1 MTDIIKYDMT
11 DIWASAGDVVAPD
24 SAKIKSGWGVE
35 VVPRQ
40 WWNWFENRQDQNIAY
55 VLQKGLPEWDS
66 TTEYIINKSYVQ
78 RNGIVYKATA
88 TSTNSDPTALTSWVR
103 AFADY
108 SASSGALSGVT
119 PAANTM
125 PYFTSASAAAVTSLT
140 PFARTIL
147 DDTSAVAV
155 RTTIGA
161 QASHSNLTALSGVT
175 ADVNALPYF
184 TSSTAM
190 GVSTL
195 TSFGRSLIGAAD
207 APATR
212 TLLGLTSSAIAPK
225 QTSQL
230 DSTSGSVLAVGAFGL
245 GKFIDLR
252 KTIYVTGVPS
262 DLYSLGTVFGF
273 ADSAV
278 LGITAF
284 SSTTNGTLQV
294 NCGWSDAT
302 GAASFSRIFTTV
314 GGRKFTQ
321 TAVSASAW
329 GLWVESWTTGNLVK
343 TVSNTD
349 STAGRMLKVGDF
361 GVGSITSTTP
371 SIATFYAHTASG
383 LYQSISAATTSLTFD
398 FVRNEYSTQSVSD
411 VTQSLVTAPGA
422 PDSVGGVQRILS
434 VEVIGANGVTFYK
447 CTDTAGGVFSAF
459 YNGTNLSPWTVGIT
473 TGNVSKAIK
482 DLGLNAS
489 ATSPVTGSGNSVMS
503 DSPQLTGTPTAPTA
517 ALGTSSTQ
525 IATTAFVASAL
536 TNPTIAGKISV
547 NSAEMIVSGSVAGYT
562 DYHAVGGSSDYDARI
577 MATSTTSSTVNGM
590 GTLTLSADTVV
601 ASSKLKCSAL
611 FTAPNATITT
621 LTATSISTT
630 NFAVSGDFSP
640 TNVNTPGSV
649 TATGNLNA
657 NSVIATGGYIYAKAS
672 SGADN
677 NAVLTFQDSTGQTT
691 GSIFTVGSNK
701 NLRIYAGTT
710 PACTFDTD
718 GYTHVNALFATSVN
732 STGNITVSAGSIDAV
747 GTGTQ
752 RITSSKSGSLLNSS
766 LYDTV
771 GFKALTT
778 DGTPP
783 GISFH
788 RQGDYAIALYMSTS
802 NTLMTMD
809 SSGVNREVITSG
821 TLGGWMAD
829 VNKNGAVGSIAFCR
843 LGISTATYGQ
853 QVAGSDL
860 EFGSTG
866 AAGGQPTGTW
876 VCLGWA
882 NGGNHTVFGRIA

>member
-108 SASSGALSGVT
+108 SASSGALNGVT

-195 TSFGRSLIGAAD
+195 TSFGRSLIGTAD
-207 APATR
+207 AAATR
-212 TLLGLTSSAIAPK
+212 TLLGLTTAATTQLIA
-225 QTSQL
+225 SQV
-230 DSTSGSVLAVGAFGL
+230 DGSIGRILTVGAFGV
-245 GKFIDLR
+245 GRYTDLR
-252 KTIYVTGVPS
+252 DTIFVTGAPK
-262 DLYSLGTVFGF
+262 DLYSKGF
-273 ADSAV
+273 VTGLALSNS
-278 LGITAF
+278 LGIV
-284 SSTTNGTLQV
+284 TNPIASFGTLQI
-294 NCGWSDAT
+294 WSSWNN
-302 GAASFSRIFTTV
+302 ASAITAINRVFIGPLGKTY
-314 GGRKFTQ
+314 TQ
-321 TAVSASAW
+321 TAVDADTW
-329 GLWVESWTTGNLVK
+329 GPWVESWTTGNLVK
-343 TVSNTD
+343 TASNTD

-547 NSAEMIVSGSVAGYT
+547 NSAEMIVSGSTAGYT

-621 LTATSISTT
+621 LNATSISTA

-657 NSVIATGGYIYAKAS
+657 SSVIATGGYIYAKAS
-672 SGADN
+672 SGAD

-691 GSIFTVGSNK
+691 GSIFTVGSSK
-701 NLRIYAGTT
+701 NVRIYAGTT
-710 PACTFDTD
+710 QAAVFDTD
-718 GYTHVNALFATSVN
+718 GYTHVSALFATSVN
-732 STGNITVSAGSIDAV
+732 STGNITVSAGSIDAI

-809 SSGVNREVITSG
+809 SSGVNREVLTNG

-860 EFGSTG
+860 QFGSTG